1 MKLVVQTQLL
11 PDAEQ
16 AARLRDVVERFN
28 AAACTPVGF
37 MRKR

>member
-28 AAACTPVGF
+28 AAAMSSAATTVT
-37 MRKR
+37 